1 MGPVMLDAAF
11 IRDNAEKVKENCRN
25 RGVPEFPVDRVIAF
39 DAKRRELAQ
48 KRSETAARKNDISKQ
63 FPTAKTPEAKQ
74 ALKDQAAALDKE
86 IGAIDAELK
95 LVEGDLLI
103 NLLQIPN
110 MTHPDAPVG

>member
-48 KRSETAARKNDISKQ
+48 NR
-63 FPTAKTPEAKQ
+63 P
-74 ALKDQAAALDKE
+74 
-86 IGAIDAELK
+86 
-95 LVEGDLLI
+95 
-103 NLLQIPN
+103 
-110 MTHPDAPVG
+110 